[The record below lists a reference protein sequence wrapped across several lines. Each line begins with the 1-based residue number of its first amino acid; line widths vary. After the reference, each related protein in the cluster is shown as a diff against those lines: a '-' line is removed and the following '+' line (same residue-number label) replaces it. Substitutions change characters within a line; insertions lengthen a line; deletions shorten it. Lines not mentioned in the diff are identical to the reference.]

1 MIQKLVINKIIEIV
15 TKQLNK
21 RVDDKVSKIEK
32 KLKKLED
39 LAHPVADFVCTECG
53 TKAKRVKSK
62 LKKIKEKF

>member
-1 MIQKLVINKIIEIV
+1 MPEGPEVTIV

-62 LKKIKEKF
+62 LKKIKVPSVH